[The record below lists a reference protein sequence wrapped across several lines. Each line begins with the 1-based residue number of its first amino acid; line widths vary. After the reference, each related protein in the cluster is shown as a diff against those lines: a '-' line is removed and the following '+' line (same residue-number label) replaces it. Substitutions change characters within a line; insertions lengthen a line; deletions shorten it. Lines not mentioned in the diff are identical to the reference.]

1 MRILIIEDSE
11 RLALSLQKGLK
22 MSGYAVDVALD
33 GKKGLSYAQLEP
45 YDIIVLD
52 LMLPLLGG
60 LSILRTLRCSGNDV
74 PVIILTAKD
83 SVEDRVKGL
92 REGADDYLAKPFAF
106 SELLARLEA
115 LARRRS
121 GNVNP
126 IIEIGDLI
134 IDTTSRTVFRSDQK
148 IDLTAR
154 EYALLM
160 FLASRSGKTISR
172 IEIEDHLYGEDN
184 FPMSNAVSSAIST
197 LRGKLRSTGGEELI
211 HTRRGLGYVLGERSS

>member
-52 LMLPLLGG
+52 LMLPLLDG

-115 LARRRS
+115 LTRRRS
-121 GNVNP
+121 GTVNP
-126 IIEIGDLI
+126 IIEIGDLV
-134 IDTTSRTVFRSDQK
+134 IDTTSRTVSRSEQE